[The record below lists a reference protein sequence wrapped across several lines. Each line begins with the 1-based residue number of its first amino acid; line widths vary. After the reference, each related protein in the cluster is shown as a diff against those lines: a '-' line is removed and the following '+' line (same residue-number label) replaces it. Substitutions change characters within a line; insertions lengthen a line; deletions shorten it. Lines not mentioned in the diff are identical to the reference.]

1 MTLFIYPPTLIT
13 GGATEATLLDILA
26 AVDGVETLIGTTN
39 TKLDSVIAKDFATS
53 AKQDATNHRLDTLAG
68 YVDGI
73 ETLVGSSNTKLDSL
87 IAKDFAT
94 EATLAKLKKW
104 PYTTFASITP
114 SEDATNTYYTYKTAL
129 AATVGTI
136 TTNKSTGVITFSP
149 DKVV

>member
-1 MTLFIYPPTLIT
+1 MTLFLYPPTLIT
-13 GGATEATLLDILA
+13 GGATEATLLTVKSDTA
-26 AVDGVETLIGTTN
+26 ALV
-39 TKLDSVIAKDFATS
+39 AKDFATS
-53 AKQDATNHRLDTLAG
+53 AKQDATNHRLDALAG

-94 EATLAKLKKW
+94 ETTLAKLKKW
-104 PYTTFASITP
+104 PYATFASITP